1 MTSESASNYSFD
13 ALKTDDSVLIH
24 SSVFMYVALTA
35 LTPFL
40 PKIERKRG
48 PSGLK
53 MFFFQFMRPN
63 FMPKILVSLF
73 FTRKAFISV
82 VLSDFFPR

>member
-1 MTSESASNYSFD
+1 MSWIRINPIQPLTLRVSLSFHVCRVNGVNSISAKNRK
-13 ALKTDDSVLIH
+13 KTWTKWPEKV
-24 SSVFMYVALTA
+24 
-35 LTPFL
+35 
-40 PKIERKRG
+40 
-48 PSGLK
+48 
-53 MFFFQFMRPN
+53 FFQFMRPN